1 MAADHW
7 TPLRVT
13 AQSERLQELR
23 ARVREC
29 AAVQGFDT
37 AVIDALVLAVNEA
50 CMNVIQHG
58 YRGAAGEIEL
68 DIVALAD
75 GIEFRV
81 RDDAPR
87 IGLDDWRPRPLDE
100 IRPGGLG
107 VHFIRAIMDDIAYLP
122 LPGAQGNLL
131 SMKKYRHRDGKRS

>member
-1 MAADHW
+1 M
-7 TPLRVT
+7 TEPEVRVRVP
-13 AQSERLQELR
+13 AQAEWLQELR
-23 ARVREC
+23 AQVRAC
-29 AAVQGFDT
+29 AVRQGFAAAAVEN
-37 AVIDALVLAVNEA
+37 LVLAVNEA

-68 DIVALAD
+68 AVVPLHD

-87 IGLDDWRPRPLDE
+87 VGLEDWRPRPLDE
-100 IRPGGLG
+100 LRPGGLG
-107 VHFIRAIMDDIAYLP
+107 VHFIRAIMDEIAYLP

-131 SMKKYRHRDGKRS
+131 SMKKYRDNGGDGA